1 MKGFDLIREQVKNK
15 VRAVLGPESGN
26 DGREHEPWGK
36 NRIIATIA
44 SVLIVLLLVV
54 SVILPDRDFS
64 DRENRVLMK
73 FPHFSMAA
81 VRDGSFMSSFETYVT
96 DQFPLRDAWISFRT
110 AFRSTAGVYD
120 SNGVFRGND
129 GYLFED
135 AFCPDEQTLND
146 RMYVINTF
154 AANSGLPV
162 YTLIA
167 PNASDILTDRLP
179 RYAPL
184 RDQDEDFELMYSMMG
199 EGVTNVD
206 VRPALRG
213 ADEMGT
219 QVYYRTDHHWTTRG
233 AGCAFAQFAESAGLN
248 AAAFNRTYL
257 PVTDS
262 FSGTLS
268 AKSGFDI
275 KKDTIHV
282 ITDDSGVDY
291 VVEYKDEQTAHK
303 TACLYEE
310 DKLDTGDK
318 YAMFFGGN
326 HSEVD
331 IETTADSNRRIL
343 VIKDSYAN
351 SFVPFMIPYYSDI
364 IMVDPRYFTGD
375 IYSLIRD
382 NGITEVLFLYNANTF
397 FEDNFITGIL
407 NTAG

>member
-1 MKGFDLIREQVKNK
+1 MKDFGFIKEKLNMAKEPS
-15 VRAVLGPESGN
+15 GPEEEKG
-26 DGREHEPWGK
+26 GPERMPAGK
-36 NRIIATIA
+36 NRIIATVA
-44 SVLIVLLLVV
+44 SVLVVLLLLV
-54 SVILPDRDFS
+54 SVVMPDRDFS

-73 FPHFSMAA
+73 FPHFSLSA
-81 VRDGSFMSSFETYVT
+81 VTDGSFMSSFETYVT
-96 DQFPLRDAWISFRT
+96 DQFPLRDAWISMRT
-110 AFRSTAGVYD
+110 AFRSTAGIYD
-120 SNGVFRGND
+120 SNGVFRGDD

-135 AFCPDEQTLND
+135 AERPDRKVLND

-154 AANSGLPV
+154 AANSGIPV
-162 YTLIA
+162 YMLIA
-167 PNASDILTDRLP
+167 PNASDILTEELP
-179 RYAPL
+179 RFAPL
-184 RDQDEDFELMYSMMG
+184 RNQDEDLDMLYSMIG

-206 VRPALRG
+206 VRQAIRA

-233 AGCAFAQFAESAGLN
+233 AGCAFAQFASQAGLN
-248 AAAFNRTYL
+248 VSAFARTYL

-268 AKSGFDI
+268 AKSGFDV
-275 KKDTIHV
+275 KNDTIHI
-282 ITDDSGVDY
+282 ITDDSGVEY
-291 VVEYKDEQTAHK
+291 VVEYKDEQDAHK
-303 TACLYEE
+303 TACLYES

-318 YAMFFGGN
+318 YALFFGGN

-331 IETTADSNRRIL
+331 IETTAYSNRRVL

-351 SFVPFMIPYYSDI
+351 CFVPFMLPYYSDI
-364 IMVDPRYFTGD
+364 IMVDPRYYTGD
-375 IYSLIRD
+375 IYSLIRE